1 MQFNLIL
8 EFNFHQMAVID
19 MEKLVTSTVMPANT
33 TEEIPWVETTIAGG
47 FRIWQV
53 LFLSGAVL
61 LAVGTLH
68 LKFEERFDKIFVSLG
83 LSLLQ

>member
-1 MQFNLIL
+1 
-8 EFNFHQMAVID
+8 MAVID

-68 LKFEERFDKIFVSLG
+68 LKFEENLDKIFYSLG